1 MREFFRTH
9 AIAQSRRLVPNR
21 WDGIAILLVFTC
33 LVLLASAA
41 RQMSAPYHLGDPVAI
56 SLSLSKLPGYAV
68 QTVLRMFIALFF
80 SLLFTFTVGTLAAKN
95 RHAQKVIIPIID
107 ILQSIPVMG
116 FLTITVVGFIAL
128 FPGNLLGV
136 QCAAIFAI
144 FTSQVWNM
152 VLSFYQSLLTLPG
165 ELKEAADM
173 FHLSAWQR
181 FWRVEVP
188 FAMPGLLWN
197 TMLSMSASWFF
208 VVASEAVTVSNQTIT
223 LPGIGSYIA
232 LAIQQKNMHAIFYTI
247 LVMFAVILIYDQ
259 IIFRPLIQWSDRF
272 RIEQPLSVQNK
283 NSWIALVF
291 RRTVWF
297 QTVGKLFAFL
307 SDKWINFRLF
317 NITYSRHTSA
327 SNTKSFFSIFSI
339 FSNLFK
345 HIPPQKINLFFLI
358 LWYSAL
364 TLLIIY
370 GVFRLEQFIAHAVTL
385 AEIRHAFFL
394 GFCTLARVMAIV
406 LVSTLIWLP
415 IGVWIGL
422 RTRLAEI
429 IQPMVQFLAAFPAN
443 LLFPLFVLFIVR
455 YNLNVDIWTT
465 PLMFLGTQWYILF
478 NVIAGASA
486 IPKDLR
492 QATDNFGVKGLLW
505 WRRLILPGVFPYYIT
520 GAITAAGN
528 AWNTSVLAEMVSW
541 GNTTLKAHGLGAYI
555 MTYSA
560 KGNFPLLVLGICV
573 MSLLVLTLNHA
584 VWRPLYRLAQ
594 KRYQLEN

>member
-1 MREFFRTH
+1 MWQFFRYN
-9 AIAQSRRLVPNR
+9 AIVQNRKFTPNR
-21 WDGIAILLVFTC
+21 WDGVALLIVFTC

-41 RQMSAPYHLGDPVAI
+41 RQMSVPYHLGEPIAI
-56 SLSLSKLPGYAV
+56 SLALSKLPGYAL

-95 RHAQKVIIPIID
+95 KHAQKVIIPIID

-116 FLTITVVGFIAL
+116 FLTITVVGFIEI

-173 FHLSAWQR
+173 FHLSSWQR

-223 LPGIGSYIA
+223 LPGIGSYIT
-232 LAIQQKNMHAIFYTI
+232 LAIAQKNMHAIFYTI
-247 LVMFAVILIYDQ
+247 LCMFCVILIYDQ
-259 IIFRPLIQWSDRF
+259 LLFRPLIQWSDRF
-272 RIEQPLSVQNK
+272 RLEQPLSSQTK
-283 NSWIALVF
+283 NSWIAQLF
-291 RRTVWF
+291 RRTVLF
-297 QTVGKLFAFL
+297 QYAGKLIAFL
-307 SDKWINFRLF
+307 TDKWINFRLF
-317 NITYSRHTSA
+317 NLTKRPTSYS
-327 SNTKSFFSIFSI
+327 KFSLHFSLPHWM
-339 FSNLFK
+339 S
-345 HIPPQKINLFFLI
+345 QKNINLFFVGV
-358 LWYSAL
+358 WYIVL
-364 TLLIIY
+364 TLTIVF
-370 GVFRLEQFIAHAVTL
+370 GVINLGKFISHSITFS
-385 AEIRHAFFL
+385 ETRHVLFL
-394 GFCTLARVMAIV
+394 GLCTLLRVLSIV
-406 LVSTLIWLP
+406 FVSTLIWLP

-422 RTRLAEI
+422 RPRLAEI
-429 IQPMVQFLAAFPAN
+429 IQPIVQFLAAFPAN
-443 LLFPLFVLFIVR
+443 LLFPLFVILIVH

-486 IPKDLR
+486 IPKDIR
-492 QATDNFGVKGLLW
+492 QAADNFGVKGLLW
-505 WRRLILPGVFPYYIT
+505 WKRLILPGVFPYYIT

-528 AWNTSVLAEMVSW
+528 AWNTSTLAEIVSW
-541 GNTTLKAHGLGAYI
+541 GNITLHAHGLGAYI

-560 KGNFPLLVLGICV
+560 KGNFPLLVVGIGV
-573 MSLLVLTLNHA
+573 MSIYVLTLNHL

-594 KRYQLEN
+594 KRYQMDG

>member
-1 MREFFRTH
+1 VRQFFRYN
-9 AIAQSRRLVPNR
+9 AIAQSWRFTPNR
-21 WDGIAILLVFTC
+21 WDGIAVLLVFTC
-33 LVLLASAA
+33 LVLLGSAA
-41 RQMSAPYHLGDPVAI
+41 RQMSVPYHLGEPIAI
-56 SLSLSKLPGYAV
+56 SLSLSKLPGYAL
-68 QTVLRMFIALFF
+68 QTVLRMFIALFI

-116 FLTITVVGFIAL
+116 FLTITVVGFIEL

-152 VLSFYQSLLTLPG
+152 VLSFYQSLITLPA

-173 FHLSAWQR
+173 FHLSPWQR

-232 LAIQQKNMHAIFYTI
+232 LAIAQKDMQGIIYTI
-247 LVMFAVILIYDQ
+247 LCMFCVILIYDQ
-259 IIFRPLIQWSDRF
+259 LLFRPLIQWSDRF
-272 RIEQPLSVQNK
+272 RIEQPLSQQTK
-283 NSWIALVF
+283 NSWVAQLF
-291 RRTVWF
+291 RRTVLF
-297 QTVGKLFAFL
+297 QYVGKFLAVL
-307 SDKWINFRLF
+307 SDKWVNFRLF
-317 NITYSRHTSA
+317 NIKHLKRSTLSHQNFNFSPP
-327 SNTKSFFSIFSI
+327 SWINQKNINTVCVIVYYILLTAIIVFGVIKLEKFIVHSITFSEIKHV
-339 FSNLFK
+339 LF
-345 HIPPQKINLFFLI
+345 LGLC
-358 LWYSAL
+358 
-364 TLLIIY
+364 TLL
-370 GVFRLEQFIAHAVTL
+370 
-385 AEIRHAFFL
+385 
-394 GFCTLARVMAIV
+394 RVISIV
-406 LVSTLIWLP
+406 MVSTLIWLP
-415 IGVWIGL
+415 LGVWIGL
-422 RTRLAEI
+422 RPRLAEI
-429 IQPMVQFLAAFPAN
+429 VQPIVQFLAAFPAN
-443 LLFPLFVLFIVR
+443 LLFPLFVIFIVR
-455 YNLNVDIWTT
+455 YHLNVDIWTT

-486 IPKDLR
+486 LPKDLR

-528 AWNTSVLAEMVSW
+528 AWNTSTLAEIVSW
-541 GNTTLKAHGLGAYI
+541 GNTTLQAHGLGAYI

-560 KGNFPLLVLGICV
+560 QGNFPFLVIGICV
-573 MSLLVLTLNHA
+573 MSLFVLTLNHL
-584 VWRPLYRLAQ
+584 VWRPLYKLAHN
-594 KRYQLEN
+594 RYQLES